1 MLAWQGWALLGQAAS
16 NCWPFTWYV
25 LLVGSGRVEAPRRGR
40 RSLSG
45 SGDSPQL
52 RVRLPEDVRDAL
64 ARRAAHEGVTISELA
79 RGVLTSAADE
89 RAPARLSGPLG
100 RRLRQRR
107 REVLAAAAAHG
118 ITNVRVFGSV
128 ARGDDRPDSDI
139 DLLADLPDGLGLVGL
154 GQARSDLERILDAR
168 VDLVPATDLKPDV
181 AARAIADLVPL

>member
-1 MLAWQGWALLGQAAS
+1 M
-16 NCWPFTWYV
+16 V
-25 LLVGSGRVEAPRRGR
+25 SGNGVDAPRRGR

-45 SGDSPQL
+45 AGDSPQL

-89 RAPARLSGPLG
+89 HALARLSGPLG
-100 RRLRQRR
+100 RRLRQHR

-139 DLLADLPDGLGLVGL
+139 DLLADLPDGMGLIGL
-154 GQARSDLERILDAR
+154 GQARSELERILDAR